1 MEHNA
6 QRTGI
11 VNWVILL
18 VATLVAAGLA
28 RMVGSATGTATVV
41 FLGLGFLVA
50 AVSYFQMRLEARERI
65 EQLEYNELKKAKGD
79 SSLFMEGA
87 DTFPARRSREQFE
100 RYLVPG
106 FTVVLFLIQAGAA
119 WWLWRSLATATPPQV
134 EQATF
139 SMALFGLFFLVLF
152 MVGRYSANLS
162 RLEHLRLLRPGAG
175 YLLLGSILSLLV
187 ALTEAAALFGF
198 PRLDYYAA
206 AGLAILLGLI
216 AVESLAGLL
225 FEMYRPRV
233 QGRATRLLYESR
245 LIGLLGQPGG
255 LITTA
260 AQALDYQ
267 FGFKVSETWFYKFL
281 ERAFA
286 WIVLLQLGVLF
297 LSTTFVI
304 VEPYEQ
310 GLLERFGRPV
320 ERRAVLE
327 PGLHFKWPWPIDQVR
342 IYNSRHVQRF
352 IVGVIPD
359 PALEQEMTVLWTRP
373 HYAEEFDMLVA
384 SREQLDRTERAP
396 GEQPVPANLVAVSI
410 PVQYQITD
418 LRAWA
423 YNHANAESLLE
434 AIANREV
441 VRYLVNTDFEHLM
454 SAGRLDAA
462 VQLQERIQTHANRAN
477 LGADI
482 LFVGLKGIHPP
493 IGTRDAPVAASFEQV
508 VGATHQKQTNILAAL
523 AHEAQRIPR
532 ARAEATN
539 LLAQAR
545 SQSALMISTA
555 AAEAARFT
563 NQLYAW
569 NASPSVYEQKAYLDT
584 LVRAIGPVP
593 KYVLAATNTQDV
605 LILNLEETIR
615 ADILRDVVL
624 PPDGASPR

>member
-1 MEHNA
+1 MEQNA

-18 VATLVAAGLA
+18 VVTIVAAALA
-28 RMVGSATGTATVV
+28 RMANSATGMATVV
-41 FLGLGFLVA
+41 FLGIGFLVA
-50 AVSYFQMRLEARERI
+50 AVSYFQMRLEARERL

-79 SSLFMEGA
+79 SSLFLEGA

-100 RYLVPG
+100 RYLLPG
-106 FTVVLFLIQAGAA
+106 FTVLLFLIQAGAA
-119 WWLWRSLATATPPQV
+119 WWIWRSLASIAPPQI

-139 SMALFGLFFLVLF
+139 SMALFALFFLVLF
-152 MVGRYSANLS
+152 MMGRYSANLA
-162 RLEHLRLLRPGAG
+162 RLDHLRLLRPGAG
-175 YLLLGSILSLLV
+175 YLLLGAVLSLLV

-198 PRLDYYAA
+198 PHLDRYAA
-206 AGLAILLGLI
+206 AGLAILLALI
-216 AVESLAGLL
+216 AIESLAGLL
-225 FEMYRPRV
+225 FELYRPRV
-233 QGRATRLLYESR
+233 KGRATRLLYESR

-281 ERAFA
+281 ERALA
-286 WIVLLQLGVLF
+286 WIILLQLGVLF

-320 ERRAVLE
+320 EGRAVLE
-327 PGLHFKWPWPIDQVR
+327 PGLHLKWPWPIDQVR
-342 IYNSRHVQRF
+342 TYNSRQVQRF

-359 PALEQEMTVLWTRP
+359 PDLDQEMTVLWTRP

-384 SREQLDRTERAP
+384 SREQAGRADRTP
-396 GEQPVPANLVAVSI
+396 GEKPVPANLVAVSI
-410 PVQYQITD
+410 PVQYQIKD
-418 LRAWA
+418 LQAWA
-423 YNHANAESLLE
+423 YQHANASTLLE

-441 VRYLVNTDFEHLM
+441 VRYLVNTDFEYLM
-454 SAGRLDAA
+454 SAGRLEAA
-462 VQLQERIQTHANRAN
+462 VELQERIQRRANEAN

-493 IGTRDAPVAASFEQV
+493 IGTRDAPVAAAFEEV

-523 AHEAQRIPR
+523 AHEAERIPR

-539 LLAQAR
+539 LLAEAR
-545 SQSALMISTA
+545 SQSVLMVAIA
-555 AAEAARFT
+555 AAEAGRFT
-563 NQLYAW
+563 NQVHTW
-569 NASPSVYEQKAYLDT
+569 KASPSVYEQKSYLET

-624 PPDGASPR
+624 PPDATSPR

>member
-11 VNWVILL
+11 VNWIILL
-18 VATLVAAGLA
+18 VATIIAAGLA
-28 RMVGSATGTATVV
+28 RMVDSATGMGTVI

-65 EQLEYNELKKAKGD
+65 EQLEYDELKKAKGD
-79 SSLFMEGA
+79 SSLFLEGA

-106 FTVVLFLIQAGAA
+106 FTVLLFGLQAGFA
-119 WWLWRSLATATPPQV
+119 WWLWRLIGTATPPQV
-134 EQATF
+134 EHATF

-152 MVGRYSANLS
+152 MMGRYSANLA
-162 RLEHLRLLRPGAG
+162 RLSHLRLLRPGAG
-175 YLLLGSILSLLV
+175 YLLLGAVLSLLV

-198 PRLDYYAA
+198 PQLDRYAA
-206 AGLAILLGLI
+206 GGLSILLGLI
-216 AVESLAGLL
+216 AIESLAALL
-225 FEMYRPRV
+225 FEVYRPRV
-233 QGRATRLLYESR
+233 KGRATRLLYESR

-286 WIVLLQLGVLF
+286 WIILLQLGVLF
-297 LSTTFVI
+297 LSTTFTI

-320 ERRAVLE
+320 ERRPVLE
-327 PGLHFKWPWPIDQVR
+327 PGLHFKWPWPIDQVHT
-342 IYNSRHVQRF
+342 YNSRHVQRF

-359 PALEQEMTVLWTRP
+359 PDLEEEMTVLWTRP

-384 SREQLDRTERAP
+384 SREQAERAERIP

-418 LRAWA
+418 LPAWA
-423 YNHANAESLLE
+423 YHHENAGALLE

-441 VRYLVNTDFEHLM
+441 VRYLVNTDFEVLM
-454 SAGRLDAA
+454 STGRLEAA
-462 VQLQERIQTHANRAN
+462 NELQERIQRGANQAN

-493 IGTRDAPVAASFEQV
+493 IGTRDAPVAAAFEEV
-508 VGATHQKQTNILAAL
+508 VGATHRKQTNILAAL
-523 AHEAQRIPR
+523 AYEAQRIPR

-539 LLAQAR
+539 LLAEAR
-545 SQSALMISTA
+545 SRSVLMVATA

-563 NQLYAW
+563 NQVYTW
-569 NASPSVYEQKAYLDT
+569 SASPSVYEQKSRLDT
-584 LVRAIGPVP
+584 FVRAVGPVP

-624 PPDGASPR
+624 PPDTTSPR